1 MKTNQIDQ
9 LKLTIIRRIQ
19 FQKLNLSISSFT
31 STTKQTPSTSLKSIS
46 IRWIN
51 TINHHKQQQNS
62 PITIISARMKL
73 IFNYFI
79 FPFTTISKLLKIP
92 LRSIHLLQHQIKH
105 SHVKST
111 YYHHSNKF
119 SKIKFRFKFLLSH
132 NINILLYF
140 EFRTKINL
148 SFINST
154 SYQQTNLPTMVN
166 NGVKNYFLF
175 FNFFHSS
182 QL

>member
-1 MKTNQIDQ
+1 MYHEVVYCYVKFG
-9 LKLTIIRRIQ
+9 RV
-19 FQKLNLSISSFT
+19 LSSIYLSKMVGYSYSTHQSPSF
-31 STTKQTPSTSLKSIS
+31 
-46 IRWIN
+46 
-51 TINHHKQQQNS
+51 
-62 PITIISARMKL
+62 SARMKL
-73 IFNYFI
+73 NFNYFI